1 MHMFCYVNRFVVACA
16 LLLPAFV
23 VVLLLFLVVL
33 CLVLAF
39 VGIVFCFFVQ
49 FLCVMC
55 CMCLHF
61 LSGQFSCLHVV
72 CIFVFFCIPR
82 PPLVTC
88 FCVFCAFFAALF
100 LHVVA
105 LFMHF
110 VCVLLCLQN

>member
-61 LSGQFSCLHVV
+61 LSGQFSCLRVV
-72 CIFVFFCIPR
+72 CIFFVFF
-82 PPLVTC
+82 
-88 FCVFCAFFAALF
+88 AFQG
-100 LHVVA
+100 
-105 LFMHF
+105 
-110 VCVLLCLQN
+110 LLW